1 MYTLGASGA
10 PGTKEQR
17 CSLSSGWEVA
27 LSDPICQVHF
37 TTPSC
42 PPRSS
47 HCQTASR
54 ALVLN
59 VHVHLSHPVF
69 SRGS

>member
-1 MYTLGASGA
+1 MH
-10 PGTKEQR
+10 KR
-17 CSLSSGWEVA
+17 CSLSSGWDMA
-27 LSDPICQVHF
+27 LSDPTCQVHF
-37 TTPSC
+37 TTVSC

-47 HCQTASR
+47 RCQTESR

-59 VHVHLSHPVF
+59 VHVHLGHPVF